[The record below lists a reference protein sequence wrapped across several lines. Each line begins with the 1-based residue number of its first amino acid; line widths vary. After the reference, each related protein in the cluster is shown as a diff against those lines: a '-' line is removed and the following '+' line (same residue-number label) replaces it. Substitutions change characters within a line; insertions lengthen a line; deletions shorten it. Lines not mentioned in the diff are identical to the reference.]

1 MSLSLSDLT
10 ALDVLMTGAFATGDV
25 SRLEVLG
32 YGEIT
37 TVVVCE
43 SGGQRYACKRLPPF
57 AHAPDGDRYAKLFY
71 EYVGTL
77 RERSV
82 RVVPS
87 SLQRLV
93 RNDGSVVIYCV
104 QPALPA
110 EQLAV
115 RVLARSDAAQ
125 AIRLFEIILERIL
138 SGVSPRIG
146 IDGQLSNWMV
156 EGDDVLFLD
165 VTTPM
170 LKDDAGRDRLDTGLF
185 LAAVPPPVRPLFRR
199 YVVAQ
204 IVDKYHDPRGV
215 VLDLIANLIKEGLE
229 QHMAPFLA
237 VANKSLQQPIDEAE
251 VRRYYEGDAR
261 VWTIWQAMRRFDRFV
276 RRWLLRKPYP
286 FLLPGRIERHGGS
299 GDETGRRVGCAGDR

>member
-1 MSLSLSDLT
+1 MNLPLADL
-10 ALDVLMTGAFATGDV
+10 ADLDALMTHAFATGDV
-25 SRLEVLG
+25 SRLDVLG

-43 SGGQRYACKRLPPF
+43 SKGQRYACKRLPPF
-57 AHAPDGDRYAKLFY
+57 AHAPDGDRYAMLFY

-77 RERSV
+77 MERGV

-87 SLQRLV
+87 SLQRMV
-93 RNDGSVVIYCV
+93 RTDGSVVIYCI

-115 RVLARSDAAQ
+115 RVLARSDAEQ
-125 AIRLFEIILERIL
+125 AIKLFETVLERIL
-138 SGVSPRIG
+138 SAVSPHVG
-146 IDGQLSNWMV
+146 VDGQLSNWMV

-170 LKDDAGRDRLDTGLF
+170 LKDDAARDRLDTSLF
-185 LAAVPPPVRPLFRR
+185 LAAVPPPVRALFRR
-199 YVVAQ
+199 YVVPQ

-229 QHMAPFLA
+229 QHIAPFLA
-237 VANKSLQQPIDEAE
+237 IANKRLQQRLDEAE

-261 VWTIWQAMRRFDRFV
+261 VWKAWQAMRRLDRFV
-276 RRWLLRKPYP
+276 RTRLLRKPYP
-286 FLLPGRIERHGGS
+286 FLLPGRIER
-299 GDETGRRVGCAGDR
+299 